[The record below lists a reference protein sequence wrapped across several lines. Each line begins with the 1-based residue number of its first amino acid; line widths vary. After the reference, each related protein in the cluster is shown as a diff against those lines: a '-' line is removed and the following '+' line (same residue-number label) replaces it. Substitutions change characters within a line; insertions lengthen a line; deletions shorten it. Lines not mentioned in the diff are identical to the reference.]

1 MAEILEFKHYLI
13 AGVITYTLTSL
24 ANTIYN
30 LSFVTEMIFYCIVYT
45 IISFLIYKIKISD
58 KLIPDS
64 KN

>member
-24 ANTIYN
+24 ANTIFN
-30 LSFVTEMIFYCIVYT
+30 FSFVSEMITYCIVYT
-45 IISFLIYKIKISD
+45 VISFMIYKIKTSN
-58 KLIPDS
+58 KLNPEY